1 MHGNSFQE
9 GQRVSVYDAV
19 AADAARDAFEDKVTE
34 GKDCA
39 GQRDF
44 LAGFVCWAELFDEL
58 VFDYVRKLIL
68 ASGDICLGKD

>member
-9 GQRVSVYDAV
+9 GQRVSVHDAV
-19 AADAARDAFEDKVTE
+19 AADAARDAFEDEVTE

-39 GQRDF
+39 GQCDF

-58 VFDYVRKLIL
+58 VFDYVRKLL
-68 ASGDICLGKD
+68 FS